1 MGIAHSHRRDSA
13 YDSKDA
19 CMVMNSNAQ
28 SPGSMAGSQQQPLKH
43 SIDLK
48 TLVAVL
54 IQAEQGQRA
63 WIGDFADEHVLVSAD
78 LFQIIQAARLFGRA
92 A

>member
-1 MGIAHSHRRDSA
+1 
-13 YDSKDA
+13 
-19 CMVMNSNAQ
+19 MVMNSKAQ
-28 SPGSMAGSQQQPLKH
+28 SPRSDASGQPQPLKH

-48 TLVAVL
+48 TLVSVL
-54 IQAEQGQRA
+54 IQADQGNRA
-63 WIGDFADEHVLVSAD
+63 WVGDFADEQVHVSAD

>member
-1 MGIAHSHRRDSA
+1 
-13 YDSKDA
+13 
-19 CMVMNSNAQ
+19 MVMNSNAQ
-28 SPGSMAGSQQQPLKH
+28 SPGSAAGPQQQPLKH
-43 SIDLK
+43 SIDLR
-48 TLVAVL
+48 TLIAVL
-54 IQAEQGQRA
+54 IQAEQSHRA

>member
-1 MGIAHSHRRDSA
+1 
-13 YDSKDA
+13 
-19 CMVMNSNAQ
+19 MVMNSKAQ
-28 SPGSMAGSQQQPLKH
+28 SPRSEPGGQPQPLKH
-43 SIDLK
+43 SIDLG
-48 TLVAVL
+48 TLAAVL

-63 WIGDFADEHVLVSAD
+63 WIGDFADEQVHVSAD